1 MAVIVS
7 SLFKLHKEKLTLRLA
22 FEVSPILIVII
33 ESSVALSEFLHC
45 IATAVL
51 FRGIYRM
58 LLDNHR
64 SDHSE
69 SDSIV
74 W

>member
-7 SLFKLHKEKLTLRLA
+7 SLFKLYKEKLTLGFLA
-22 FEVSPILIVII
+22 HHDIII
-33 ESSVALSEFLHC
+33 ESSMALSELHPS

-51 FRGIYRM
+51 CRGIYRM

-64 SDHSE
+64 SDHFE